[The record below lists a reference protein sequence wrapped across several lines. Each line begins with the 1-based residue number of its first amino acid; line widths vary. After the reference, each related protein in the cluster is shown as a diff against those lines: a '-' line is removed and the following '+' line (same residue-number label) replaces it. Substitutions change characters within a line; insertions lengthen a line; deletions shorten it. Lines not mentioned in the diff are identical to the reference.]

1 MKVKDTI
8 INKFEKA
15 GLVTVIVV
23 MLLRIWLGPITNTS
37 LLVFTTLLSIYYLW
51 FSFFIFNKLA
61 PLQMLNKSIVQSLYP
76 FQIYITIIMG
86 IVLSY
91 ALIAILAGFM
101 FFPLM
106 HTIML
111 WAFVALTG
119 FTIYLAIYVLIRKKN
134 LPFLKRYFS
143 RALLYIGLLALL
155 LWPPLETRLEVLY
168 WHHPEFREAYLEWR
182 ENPDDE
188 EAQERL
194 RDIRS
199 RFR

>member
-61 PLQMLNKSIVQSLYP
+61 PLQMLNKRIVQSLYP

-134 LPFLKRYFS
+134 LPFLKRYFF

-168 WHHPEFREAYLEWR
+168 RHHPEFREAYLEWR

>member
-23 MLLRIWLGPITNTS
+23 MLLRLWLGPVTNTS
-37 LLVFTTLLSIYYLW
+37 LLVFTTLLSIFYLW

-61 PLQMLNKSIVQSLYP
+61 PLQMLNREIVRMLYP
-76 FQIYITIIMG
+76 FQVYITIIMG
-86 IVLSY
+86 VVLSF

-106 HTIML
+106 HRIMFWSFIVL
-111 WAFVALTG
+111 SG
-119 FTIYLAIYVLIRKKN
+119 FTIYLVTYHIIKKSKFLFLWRYYYRAAIYL
-134 LPFLKRYFS
+134 
-143 RALLYIGLLALL
+143 GLLGLL
-155 LWPPLETRLEVLY
+155 LIPPVELRLEVLY
-168 WHHPEFREAYLEWR
+168 RDHPEFIEAYMEWR
-182 ENPDDE
+182 ENPEDE
-188 EAQERL
+188 ETQERL

>member
-15 GLVTVIVV
+15 GMVTVIVI

-61 PLQMLNKSIVQSLYP
+61 PLQMLNKGIVQSLYP

-86 IVLSY
+86 IILSY

-106 HTIML
+106 HKIMF

-119 FTIYLAIYVLIRKKN
+119 FTIYLALYQIITKKD
-134 LPFLKRYFS
+134 LLFLQRYYY
-143 RALLYIGLLALL
+143 RAALYIVLLGLLLI
-155 LWPPLETRLEVLY
+155 PPVEKRVEILY
-168 WHHPEFREAYLEWR
+168 KDHPEFIEAYLEWL

-188 EAQERL
+188 EVQERL

>member
-15 GLVTVIVV
+15 GMVTVIVI
-23 MLLRIWLGPITNTS
+23 MLLRIWLRSITNTS

-61 PLQMLNKSIVQSLYP
+61 PLQMLNKGIVQSLYP

-86 IVLSY
+86 IILSY

-106 HTIML
+106 HKIMF

-119 FTIYLAIYVLIRKKN
+119 FTIYLALYQIITKKD
-134 LPFLKRYFS
+134 LLFLQRYYY
-143 RALLYIGLLALL
+143 RAALYIVLLGLLLI
-155 LWPPLETRLEVLY
+155 PPVEKRVEILY
-168 WHHPEFREAYLEWR
+168 KDHPEFIEAYLEWL

-188 EAQERL
+188 EVQERL

>member
-1 MKVKDTI
+1 MAVKDTI

-15 GLVTVIVV
+15 GMITVIVV
-23 MLLRIWLGPITNTS
+23 MLLRIWLGPVTNTS

-61 PLQMLNKSIVQSLYP
+61 PLQLLKKSIVQSLYP

-86 IVLSY
+86 IILSY

-106 HTIML
+106 HTIMF
-111 WAFVALTG
+111 WAFIALTG
-119 FTIYLAIYVLIRKKN
+119 FTIFLALYQIMKKKD
-134 LPFLKRYFS
+134 LLFLQRYYY
-143 RALLYIGLLALL
+143 RAALYIVLLGLLLI
-155 LWPPLETRLEVLY
+155 PSVETRVEILY
-168 WHHPEFREAYLEWR
+168 KDHPDFIEAYLEWL
-182 ENPDDE
+182 ESPDDE
-188 EAQERL
+188 EVLERL

>member
-15 GLVTVIVV
+15 GVVTVIVV
-23 MLLRIWLGPITNTS
+23 MLLRIWLGPMTNTS

-61 PLQMLNKSIVQSLYP
+61 PLQMLNRDIVLSLYP
-76 FQIYITIIMG
+76 FQIYITILMG
-86 IVLSY
+86 IVLSFT
-91 ALIAILAGFM
+91 LIAVLAGFM

-106 HTIML
+106 HKIML

-119 FTIYLAIYVLIRKKN
+119 FTIYLAIYQIIKKKD
-134 LPFLKRYFS
+134 LPFLKRYYY
-143 RALLYIGLLALL
+143 RAALYISLLGLLLV
-155 LWPPLETRLEVLY
+155 PPVETRLNILY
-168 WHHPEFREAYLEWR
+168 KDHPEFIEAYLEWR
-182 ENPDDE
+182 ENPEDE
-188 EAQERL
+188 EAQKRL

>member
-1 MKVKDTI
+1 MKIKDTI

-15 GLVTVIVV
+15 GMVTVIVV
-23 MLLRIWLGPITNTS
+23 MLLRVWLGPVTNTS

-61 PLQMLNKSIVQSLYP
+61 PLQMLNRDIVQSLYP
-76 FQIYITIIMG
+76 FQIYITILMG
-86 IVLSY
+86 IILSY
-91 ALIAILAGFM
+91 ALIAVLAGFM

-106 HTIML
+106 HKIMF
-111 WAFVALTG
+111 WALIALTG
-119 FTIYLAIYVLIRKKN
+119 FTIYLTIYHIIRKKDF
-134 LPFLKRYFS
+134 PFLKRYYY
-143 RALLYIGLLALL
+143 RAALYLGLLGLL
-155 LWPPLETRLEVLY
+155 LIPPVETRLEILY
-168 WHHPEFREAYLEWR
+168 RDHPEFIEAYLEWR